1 MNQEV
6 EVTIYRF
13 WNTYS
18 VNTTQFRFVQ
28 GDSIVIVIEKEI
40 QMEDNK
46 IVQVPLIISEKF
58 KKQL

>member
-28 GDSIVIVIEKEI
+28 GDSIVNSYRKGNSNGR
-40 QMEDNK
+40 QQNR
-46 IVQVPLIISEKF
+46 SSSTYNF
-58 KKQL
+58 